1 MCFWVGHGST
11 MYAHDFV
18 LPISY
23 FPLLTWLSYLIWK
36 PTSCSSNGPQLLQY
50 LYIRRAFSRQMG
62 PLSVYPLVF
71 PNYLLV
77 RKVDVL
83 FIKQWAWCEL
93 LSTQHKAHGQHI
105 VRNNRLNEMSACRR
119 TDLMILSAHW
129 LAARQALI
137 TTFVDCV
144 MFSKMFIT
152 IAYSQSLLFTR
163 RIRQVRMI
171 LVVVDFPHH

>member
-1 MCFWVGHGST
+1 MS
-11 MYAHDFV
+11 A
-18 LPISY
+18 
-23 FPLLTWLSYLIWK
+23 K
-36 PTSCSSNGPQLLQY
+36 PKKSAY
-50 LYIRRAFSRQMG
+50 KY
-62 PLSVYPLVF
+62 VF
-71 PNYLLV
+71 PNNLLV

-171 LVVVDFPHH
+171 LDLLGSSRFSPPLTTYARTNAGVINQLGNSERTTLSKMLTFQTWVYVCVCCH